1 MTEHD
6 YSKTRKAAVDAL
18 IYWAKTGMREF
29 TMRDAVND
37 YLEASGANRP
47 SIGGEETILAHR
59 KIAANRLA
67 IDCIYNSFCNKITYF
82 PSFPSVLLDEFV
94 FVVAVFDE
102 VARGRRVGLEPID
115 QRLFFGCDGGTF
127 VFVRLVS
134 FRFCSAFL
142 FSSALLLAFSR
153 SKAMRLRSLIS

>member
-1 MTEHD
+1 MTD
-6 YSKTRKAAVDAL
+6 NQYSKSRKVAVDAL

-67 IDCIYNSFCNKITYF
+67 IDCIYALSKEELFKVDMELEGIVGDVPRLN
-82 PSFPSVLLDEFV
+82 VGV
-94 FVVAVFDE
+94 
-102 VARGRRVGLEPID
+102 RR
-115 QRLFFGCDGGTF
+115 
-127 VFVRLVS
+127 
-134 FRFCSAFL
+134 
-142 FSSALLLAFSR
+142 
-153 SKAMRLRSLIS
+153 

>member
-1 MTEHD
+1 MTD
-6 YSKTRKAAVDAL
+6 SQYSKSRKVAVDAL

-67 IDCIYNSFCNKITYF
+67 IDCIYALSKEELSKVDRELEGI
-82 PSFPSVLLDEFV
+82 VGDL
-94 FVVAVFDE
+94 
-102 VARGRRVGLEPID
+102 RRQGH
-115 QRLFFGCDGGTF
+115 
-127 VFVRLVS
+127 
-134 FRFCSAFL
+134 
-142 FSSALLLAFSR
+142 
-153 SKAMRLRSLIS
+153 SLKR

>member
-1 MTEHD
+1 MTDNE
-6 YSKTRKAAVDAL
+6 YSKARKAAVDAL

-127 VFVRLVS
+127 VFVQLVS